1 MDNTL
6 PGAAQW
12 LWPAVSLA
20 LVFGSAALLALWIR
34 ARRYAARE
42 RAMTAVLTQSIEL
55 LPCQFAAFA
64 PDGRLLLHNDTYQ
77 DLHKASFAS
86 LPRPLTYEAIMRVAV
101 QATHPHEV
109 EAELARRLA
118 SHEAADGT
126 PFERLYPDG
135 RWMHVVKKRL
145 PSGVV
150 AGFALDI
157 SAAKAA
163 QAQITHLARHDPL
176 TGLGNRAAFQAALA
190 EAASDP
196 AGTTLVLADLDRFKQ
211 VNDLHGHAVGDAL
224 LAEVAGRMR
233 AAVRPSDT
241 VCRLGGD
248 EFAIVLRG
256 VGGDTAFGLARRLH
270 GAITAPCAIEGST
283 LDFGCSMG
291 LAFTC
296 AGVREPARLL
306 RHADLALYQ
315 AKRSGRSAVLA
326 YSEELGAAEFR
337 AEQLRVEL
345 REALLDPG
353 SAGAR
358 LHLAW
363 QPQCD
368 IRTRALAGAEAL
380 LRFDSPRLGRVS
392 PMELVGAAVAMGRAR
407 ALDDRVIA
415 LALDQATAWL
425 GRPRMPPAIAI
436 NVTADSLAD
445 PTFPGRLGVAL
456 VARGLEAGRIEIE
469 IPEAI
474 AIRDLNAVGPQLAA
488 LRAMGVR
495 LALDDFGAGHS
506 SLAHALRLPVQRLKL
521 DRSIVSEL
529 PGGARSR
536 AMLRAIT
543 ALARSMEIELLA
555 EGVET
560 EAQAFALRREGVTLV
575 QGYLYGVP
583 QPASALIAA
592 PALAAAG

>member
-64 PDGRLLLHNDTYQ
+64 PDGRLLLHNDAYQ

-145 PSGVV
+145 PSGV
-150 AGFALDI
+150 
-157 SAAKAA
+157 
-163 QAQITHLARHDPL
+163 
-176 TGLGNRAAFQAALA
+176 
-190 EAASDP
+190 ASDP

-306 RHADLALYQ
+306 RHADFALCQ